1 MTKSRVSSSPPW
13 SPMTKLVISL
23 TMIVIL
29 GALVIRFQN
38 VIMPV
43 LMAFVVA
50 YLLHPLAAWLS
61 RKTRL
66 SWRAAVNIIYLVILL
81 VLLGTLTAG
90 GVGLVAQIQSLI
102 ATIQRNIGELP
113 GFIES
118 LSGKV
123 YEIGPFTL
131 DLTQSDWAS
140 LGQQALGYVQPAL
153 GKLGGL
159 VGSLAGSAAATI
171 GWLLFI
177 VVVSYF
183 FLLESGGLRS
193 RIIQFEIPGYAEDM
207 RRLGQELGRIWNA
220 FLRGQLI
227 IFFSTVV
234 VYTLALTILGVRY
247 AFGLALIA
255 GFANFLPYVGPAVNW
270 VALGLVTY
278 FQSGNLF
285 GLPPL
290 AYMGVV
296 LGICVI
302 IDQIFNSLV
311 VPRVMAQALKVHPAF
326 VLIAAIVAAS
336 LLGVLGVILAAP
348 LLATLQLFGAYIFR
362 KMLDQNPWPPEEER
376 TAEPRKPSLWTRF
389 LRWLR
394 SLRKKSV

>member
-376 TAEPRKPSLWTRF
+376 TAEPRKSSLWTRF